1 MCHHVDMDIDWEEV
15 VTEQDADAQTETLD
29 ADAEEPELDA
39 DEPELDAEES
49 PQKAAPPADD

>member
-15 VTEQDADAQTETLD
+15 VTEQDADAQTEALD

-39 DEPELDAEES
+39 EES
-49 PQKAAPPADD
+49 PQEVAPPADD

>member
-1 MCHHVDMDIDWEEV
+1 MCHHVDMDIDWEEAI
-15 VTEQDADAQTETLD
+15 TEQDTETRATD
-29 ADAEEPELDA
+29 AAEPELDA